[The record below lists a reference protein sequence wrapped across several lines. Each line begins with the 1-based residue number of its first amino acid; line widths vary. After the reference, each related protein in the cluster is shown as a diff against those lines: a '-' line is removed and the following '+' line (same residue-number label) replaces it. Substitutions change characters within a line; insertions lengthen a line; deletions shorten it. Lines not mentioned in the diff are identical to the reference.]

1 MSREPRRGRLVA
13 RGTPAPVARKLSAYH
28 RSAGTGGWPVLS
40 QAAVVSGTAC
50 LVMLLAWERQRVS
63 TIAIGISAGGAVVA
77 GLITLHRIRRY
88 LAAARAVT
96 HSSLV
101 PKPAVLVPDSEGT

>member
-1 MSREPRRGRLVA
+1 V
-13 RGTPAPVARKLSAYH
+13 T
-28 RSAGTGGWPVLS
+28 
-40 QAAVVSGTAC
+40 
-50 LVMLLAWERQRVS
+50 
-63 TIAIGISAGGAVVA
+63 TIAIGISAVGAVVA
-77 GLITLHRIRRY
+77 GLITLHQIRRY